1 VRVAGSNPVVRSK
14 NPWPD
19 QGFFRVL
26 TPEPAGS
33 AGTISGRCQTAADG
47 MGA

>member
-1 VRVAGSNPVVRSK
+1 
-14 NPWPD
+14 
-19 QGFFRVL
+19 VL